1 MIRRSVLAI
10 SLVFVILTTGC
21 IKETYDLERLSKNDH
36 LSPEMA
42 FPVFSGNF
50 GVRDL
55 NLDYEVSTSS
65 LRIKAPVENFL
76 LMKDLGADNPLKP
89 ENFELIYLDLFIRN
103 GIPLKVSIKMSVRD
117 SVSQKILSTVN
128 VSGIL
133 EAASVDKKGM
143 VTGFTE
149 SHTQIKLVR
158 EFLSSIPKSD
168 KIIFEFTFST
178 PNNGEDYVSLQS
190 DFQIYFKAAVIIKPD
205 IGL

>member
-1 MIRRSVLAI
+1 MKSRSVLII
-10 SLVFVILTTGC
+10 SLFLLILTSGC

-36 LSPEMA
+36 LSPVMA

-55 NLDYEVSTSS
+55 DLDYEISTPS
-65 LRIKAPVENFL
+65 LKIKTPVENFL
-76 LMKDLGADNPLKP
+76 LMKDLGDDNPLKP
-89 ENFELIYLDLFIRN
+89 ENFELIYLDLNVKN

-117 SVSQKILSTVN
+117 SISKVVLSTID

-133 EAASVDKKGM
+133 EAASVDKNGM
-143 VTGFTE
+143 VTGFAE
-149 SHTQIKLVR
+149 SHTQVKLEK

-178 PNNGEDYVSLQS
+178 SNNGEDYVSLMS